1 VPTTLPLSLQLY
13 TVREALD
20 ADFAGTMQRVA
31 DIGFTRV
38 EPYDFLARADALAAG
53 LAATGLTAPSAHF
66 RFLDAE
72 SMAGASLDDVFAAAA
87 GLGIPTVIEPFVDPA
102 KWLSAA
108 DIHRT
113 ADALNAAAEV
123 AVKHGI
129 RIGYHNH
136 WFELAPVIDAD
147 VIDADVIDADVID
160 GDTGL
165 EILSSGLNP
174 AIILELDTYWAA
186 AGGQDVVAL
195 LGRLGDR
202 VRLLH
207 IKDGPIEPDPAS
219 QLAVG
224 DGNMPVWDIIAA
236 ATSLEVAVVELDAFA
251 GEMFDAVIDS
261 YTYLTSGVLTSGVLN
276 AGASP

>member
-1 VPTTLPLSLQLY
+1 MPMPMTPPLSLQLY

-53 LAATGLTAPSAHF
+53 FEATGLTAPSAHF

-72 SMAGASLDDVFAAAA
+72 SLAGASLDDVFATAAR
-87 GLGIPTVIEPFVDPA
+87 LGIPTVIDPFVDPA
-102 KWLSAA
+102 NWLAA
-108 DIHRT
+108 ANIHKT

-136 WFELAPVIDAD
+136 WFELES
-147 VIDADVIDADVID
+147 VID

-165 EILSSGLNP
+165 EILSAGLNP

-224 DGNMPVWDIIAA
+224 DGKMPIWDIIAA

-251 GEMFDAVIDS
+251 GDMFDAVTDS
-261 YTYLTSGVLTSGVLN
+261 YAYLN
-276 AGASP
+276 AGAAS

>member
-1 VPTTLPLSLQLY
+1 MPTTPPLSLQLY

-72 SMAGASLDDVFAAAA
+72 SLAGASLDDVFAAAA
-87 GLGIPTVIEPFVDPA
+87 RLGIPTVIDPYVDPA

-147 VIDADVIDADVID
+147 VID

-174 AIILELDTYWAA
+174 AVILELDTYWAA

-207 IKDGPIEPDPAS
+207 IKDGPIEPDPTS

-224 DGNMPVWDIIAA
+224 RGKMPVWDIIAA

-261 YTYLTSGVLTSGVLN
+261 YTYLTSGVLTSGVLTNGDLN
-276 AGASP
+276 AGASA

>member
-1 VPTTLPLSLQLY
+1 MPTTPPLSLQLY

-38 EPYDFLARADALAAG
+38 EPYDFLARADDLAAG

-66 RFLDAE
+66 RFLDSE
-72 SMAGASLDDVFAAAA
+72 SLDGASLDDVFATAAR
-87 GLGIPTVIEPFVDPA
+87 LGIPTVIDPFVDPA

-136 WFELAPVIDAD
+136 WFELES
-147 VIDADVIDADVID
+147 VID

-174 AIILELDTYWAA
+174 AVILELDTYWAA
-186 AGGQDVVAL
+186 AGGQDVVTL
-195 LGRLGDR
+195 LSRLGDR

-224 DGNMPVWDIIAA
+224 HGNMPVWDIIAA

-261 YTYLTSGVLTSGVLN
+261 YTYLTSGVLN
-276 AGASP
+276 AGASA

>member
-1 VPTTLPLSLQLY
+1 MPTTPPLSLQLY
-13 TVREALD
+13 TVRDALD

-38 EPYDFLARADALAAG
+38 EPYDFLARADVLAAG

-66 RFLDAE
+66 RFLDFE
-72 SMAGASLDDVFAAAA
+72 SLAGASLDDVFATAAR
-87 GLGIPTVIEPFVDPA
+87 LGIPTVIDPYVDPA
-102 KWLSAA
+102 NWLSAA

-136 WFELAPVIDAD
+136 WFELES
-147 VIDADVIDADVID
+147 VID

-165 EILSSGLNP
+165 EILSSDLNP
-174 AIILELDTYWAA
+174 AVILELDTYWAA

-236 ATSLEVAVVELDAFA
+236 ATSLEVAVIELDAFA

-261 YTYLTSGVLTSGVLN
+261 YTYLTGGGLTGGGLTSGGLTS
-276 AGASP
+276 GASA

>member
-1 VPTTLPLSLQLY
+1 MPMPMTPPLSLQLY

-53 LAATGLTAPSAHF
+53 FAATGLTAPSAHF

-72 SMAGASLDDVFAAAA
+72 SLAGTSLDNVFATAAR
-87 GLGIPTVIEPFVDPA
+87 LGIPTVIDPFVDQA
-102 KWLSAA
+102 NWLAA
-108 DIHRT
+108 ANIHKT

-136 WFELAPVIDAD
+136 WFELES
-147 VIDADVIDADVID
+147 VID

-165 EILSSGLNP
+165 EILSAGLNP

-186 AGGQDVVAL
+186 AGGQDVVSL

-224 DGNMPVWDIIAA
+224 NGKMPIWDIIAA

-251 GEMFDAVIDS
+251 GDMFDAVTDS
-261 YTYLTSGVLTSGVLN
+261 YTYLN
-276 AGASP
+276 AGASS

>member
-1 VPTTLPLSLQLY
+1 VLTTPPLSLQLY
-13 TVREALD
+13 TVREALN

-38 EPYDFLARADALAAG
+38 EPYDFLARADALAAAF
-53 LAATGLTAPSAHF
+53 AATGLTAPSAHF

-72 SMAGASLDDVFAAAA
+72 SLAGASLDDVFAAAA
-87 GLGIPTVIEPFVDPA
+87 RLGIPTVIDPFVDPA

-136 WFELAPVIDAD
+136 WFELES
-147 VIDADVIDADVID
+147 VID

-165 EILSSGLNP
+165 EILGSGLNP
-174 AIILELDTYWAA
+174 AVILELDTYWAA

-202 VRLLH
+202 VRLVH
-207 IKDGPIEPDPAS
+207 IKDGPIESDPAS

-224 DGNMPVWDIIAA
+224 QGKMPVWDIIAA

-251 GEMFDAVIDS
+251 GDMFDAVIDS
-261 YTYLTSGVLTSGVLN
+261 YTYLTGGVPN
-276 AGASP
+276 AGVPA

>member
-1 VPTTLPLSLQLY
+1 MPTTPPLSLQLY

-20 ADFAGTMQRVA
+20 ADFADTMQRVA

-53 LAATGLTAPSAHF
+53 LAATGLTAPSAHL

-72 SMAGASLDDVFAAAA
+72 SRAGASLDDVFATAAR
-87 GLGIPTVIEPFVDPA
+87 LGIHTVIDPFVDPA
-102 KWLSAA
+102 RWLSAA
-108 DIHRT
+108 DIEST

-123 AVKHGI
+123 AVTHGI

-136 WFELAPVIDAD
+136 WFELAPVSDAEG
-147 VIDADVIDADVID
+147 IAGA
-160 GDTGL
+160 TGL
-165 EILSSGLNP
+165 EILSSLLNP
-174 AIILELDTYWAA
+174 AVILELDTYWAA
-186 AGGQDVVAL
+186 AAGQDVVAL

-207 IKDGPIEPDPAS
+207 IKDGPIEPDPAT

-224 DGNMPVWDIIAA
+224 HGNMPVWEIIAA
-236 ATSLEVAVVELDAFA
+236 ATHLELAVVELDDFA
-251 GEMFDAVIDS
+251 GEMFDAVTDS
-261 YTYLTSGVLTSGVLN
+261 FAYLTGGALTT
-276 AGASP
+276 GASA

>member
-1 VPTTLPLSLQLY
+1 MPTTPPLSLQLY

-20 ADFAGTMQRVA
+20 SDFAGTMQRVA

-38 EPYDFLARADALAAG
+38 EPYDFLARADALATG
-53 LAATGLTAPSAHF
+53 FAATGLTAPSAHF
-66 RFLDAE
+66 RFLDAG
-72 SMAGASLDDVFAAAA
+72 SLAGTSLDDVFATAAR
-87 GLGIPTVIEPFVDPA
+87 LGIPTVIDPFVDPA

-108 DIHRT
+108 NIHKT
-113 ADALNAAAEV
+113 ADALNAAAEI

-136 WFELAPVIDAD
+136 WFELES
-147 VIDADVIDADVID
+147 VID

-165 EILSSGLNP
+165 EILGSGLNP

-224 DGNMPVWDIIAA
+224 NGKMPIWDIIAA

-251 GEMFDAVIDS
+251 GDMFDAVTDS
-261 YTYLTSGVLTSGVLN
+261 VKYLNAGVLN
-276 AGASP
+276 PGTSS

>member
-1 VPTTLPLSLQLY
+1 MPTTPPLSLQLY

-31 DIGFTRV
+31 EIGFRRV

-53 LAATGLTAPSAHF
+53 LSATGLTAPSAHF

-72 SMAGASLDDVFAAAA
+72 SRGGASLDDVFETAAR
-87 GLGIPTVIEPFVDPA
+87 LGIPTVIDPFVEPA
-102 KWLSAA
+102 KWLSTP
-108 DIHRT
+108 DIHKT

-136 WFELAPVIDAD
+136 WFELEA
-147 VIDADVIDADVID
+147 VID
-160 GDTGL
+160 GATGL
-165 EILSSGLNP
+165 EILSSALNP
-174 AIILELDTYWAA
+174 AVILELDTYWAA

-207 IKDGPIEPDPAS
+207 IKDGPIEADPAT

-224 DGNMPVWDIIAA
+224 KGNMPVWEIIAA

-251 GEMFDAVIDS
+251 GDMFDAVTDS
-261 YTYLTSGVLTSGVLN
+261 YTYLNGRALT
-276 AGASP
+276 AGASA

>member
-1 VPTTLPLSLQLY
+1 L
-13 TVREALD
+13 
-20 ADFAGTMQRVA
+20 
-31 DIGFTRV
+31 
-38 EPYDFLARADALAAG
+38 
-53 LAATGLTAPSAHF
+53 

-72 SMAGASLDDVFAAAA
+72 SLDGASLDDVFATAAR
-87 GLGIPTVIEPFVDPA
+87 LGIPTVIDPFVAPA
-102 KWLSAA
+102 NWLSAA

-136 WFELAPVIDAD
+136 WFELES
-147 VIDADVIDADVID
+147 VID

-174 AIILELDTYWAA
+174 AVILELDTYWAA

-207 IKDGPIEPDPAS
+207 IKDGPIESDPAS

-224 DGNMPVWDIIAA
+224 HGNMPVWEIIAA
-236 ATSLEVAVVELDAFA
+236 ATSLELAVVELDAFA

-261 YTYLTSGVLTSGVLN
+261 YTYLTSGVLT
-276 AGASP
+276 AGASA

>member
-1 VPTTLPLSLQLY
+1 MPTTPPLSLQLY
-13 TVREALD
+13 TVRDALN

-53 LAATGLTAPSAHF
+53 FAATGLTAPSAHF

-72 SMAGASLDDVFAAAA
+72 SLAGASLDDVFATAAR
-87 GLGIPTVIEPFVDPA
+87 LGIPTVIDPFVDPA

-123 AVKHGI
+123 AVRHGI

-136 WFELAPVIDAD
+136 WFELASVTN
-147 VIDADVIDADVID
+147 ADVID
-160 GDTGL
+160 GETIAGETGL
-165 EILSSGLNP
+165 EILSAGLNP
-174 AIILELDTYWAA
+174 AVILELDTYWAA

-207 IKDGPIEPDPAS
+207 IKDGPIESDPAS

-224 DGNMPVWDIIAA
+224 QGKMPVWDIIAA
-236 ATSLEVAVVELDAFA
+236 ATSLEVAVIELDAFA
-251 GEMFDAVIDS
+251 GDMFDAVIDS
-261 YTYLTSGVLTSGVLN
+261 YKYLTSGVLTRGVLTSGVPN
-276 AGASP
+276 PGAPA

>member
-1 VPTTLPLSLQLY
+1 VPTTPPLSLQLY

-31 DIGFTRV
+31 DIGFTSV
-38 EPYDFLARADALAAG
+38 EPYDFLARADVLAAG

-66 RFLDAE
+66 RFLDFE
-72 SMAGASLDDVFAAAA
+72 SLAGASLDDVFATAAR
-87 GLGIPTVIEPFVDPA
+87 LGIPTVIDPYVDPA
-102 KWLSAA
+102 NWRSAA

-136 WFELAPVIDAD
+136 WFELES
-147 VIDADVIDADVID
+147 VID

-174 AIILELDTYWAA
+174 AVILELDTYWAA
-186 AGGQDVVAL
+186 AGGQDVVSL

-236 ATSLEVAVVELDAFA
+236 ATGLEVAVIELDAFA

-261 YTYLTSGVLTSGVLN
+261 YTYLTSG
-276 AGASP
+276 ASA

>member
-1 VPTTLPLSLQLY
+1 MPTTPPLSLQLY

-20 ADFAGTMQRVA
+20 ADFAGTMQRVS

-38 EPYDFLARADALAAG
+38 EPYDFLARADALATA
-53 LAATGLTAPSAHF
+53 LAATGLTAPSAHL
-66 RFLDAE
+66 RFLDAD
-72 SMAGASLDDVFAAAA
+72 SRAGASLDDVFATAAQ
-87 GLGIPTVIEPFVDPA
+87 LGIPTVIDPFVDPA
-102 KWLSAA
+102 KWLSVA
-108 DIHRT
+108 DIQST

-136 WFELAPVIDAD
+136 WFELESVI
-147 VIDADVIDADVID
+147 
-160 GDTGL
+160 GGRTGL
-165 EILSSGLNP
+165 EILSSHLNP
-174 AIILELDTYWAA
+174 AVILELDTYWAA
-186 AGGQDVVAL
+186 AAGQDLVAL

-219 QLAVG
+219 QQAVG
-224 DGNMPVWDIIAA
+224 HGNMPVWEIIAA
-236 ATSLEVAVVELDAFA
+236 ATSLELAVVELDDFA

-261 YTYLTSGVLTSGVLN
+261 FAYLTGGAVN
-276 AGASP
+276 AGAVNTGASA

>member
-1 VPTTLPLSLQLY
+1 VPTTPPLSLQLY

-66 RFLDAE
+66 RFLDSE
-72 SMAGASLDDVFAAAA
+72 SLDGASLDDVFATAAR
-87 GLGIPTVIEPFVDPA
+87 LGIPTVIDPFVDPA

-136 WFELAPVIDAD
+136 WFELES
-147 VIDADVIDADVID
+147 VID

-174 AIILELDTYWAA
+174 AVILELDTYWAA
-186 AGGQDVVAL
+186 AGGQDVVTL
-195 LGRLGDR
+195 LSRLGDR

-224 DGNMPVWDIIAA
+224 HGNMPVWDIIAA

-261 YTYLTSGVLTSGVLN
+261 YTYLTSGVLN
-276 AGASP
+276 AGASA

>member
-1 VPTTLPLSLQLY
+1 MPTTPLLSLQLY
-13 TVREALD
+13 TVRQALD
-20 ADFAGTMQRVA
+20 ADFTGTMQRVA

-38 EPYDFLARADALAAG
+38 EPYDFLARADALAVAF
-53 LAATGLTAPSAHF
+53 AATGLTAPSAHL

-72 SMAGASLDDVFAAAA
+72 SLAGASLDDVFSTAAH
-87 GLGIPTVIEPFVDPA
+87 LGIPTVIDPFVDPA

-108 DIHRT
+108 NIQKT

-136 WFELAPVIDAD
+136 WFELES
-147 VIDADVIDADVID
+147 VID

-165 EILSSGLNP
+165 EILSAGLNP

-186 AGGQDVVAL
+186 TGGQDVVAL

-207 IKDGPIEPDPAS
+207 IKDGPIEPDPAT

-224 DGNMPVWDIIAA
+224 NGKMPIWDIIAA
-236 ATSLEVAVVELDAFA
+236 ATRLELAVVELDAFA
-251 GEMFDAVIDS
+251 GEMFDAVTDS
-261 YTYLTSGVLTSGVLN
+261 YAYLS
-276 AGASP
+276 AGAPS

>member
-1 VPTTLPLSLQLY
+1 MPLTSTGTPPLSLQLY
-13 TVREALD
+13 TVRRALD
-20 ADFAGTMQRVA
+20 ADCAGTMQRIA
-31 DIGFTRV
+31 EIGFTRV

-53 LAATGLTAPSAHF
+53 FAATGLSAPSAHF
-66 RFLDAE
+66 RFLDAG
-72 SMAGASLDDVFAAAA
+72 SLAGATLDDVFATAAR
-87 GLGIPTVIEPFVDPA
+87 LGIPTVIDPFVDPA
-102 KWLSAA
+102 KWQSAA
-108 DIHRT
+108 DIGAT

-136 WFELAPVIDAD
+136 WFELESVIGGA
-147 VIDADVIDADVID
+147 VIG

-165 EILSSGLNP
+165 EVLASALNP
-174 AIILELDTYWAA
+174 AVILELDTYWAA

-207 IKDGPIEPDPAS
+207 IKDGPIEADPAS

-224 DGNMPVWDIIAA
+224 AGRMPVWDIIAA
-236 ATSLEVAVVELDAFA
+236 ATSLEVAVVELDDFA
-251 GEMFDAVIDS
+251 GDMFDAVADS
-261 YTYLTSGVLTSGVLN
+261 YAYLA
-276 AGASP
+276 AGPSA